1 LSLRNCVGA
10 AAFSLAV
17 VSTACGDQATS
28 HPSRTTLTTTPSTKL
43 TAPAPTTA
51 SPATPPPDR
60 TAPSTES
67 SPPAASDT
75 TTAVVYECRKPP
87 SGSSPAVFDAS
98 RGTYA
103 AFITA
108 FNPESA
114 TATFDVVQWLSGS
127 DARTAWARD
136 HPDDPLGPI
145 PNDYYLV
152 NASSQRRNA
161 RIRTNAT
168 VLLIHN
174 STDYTAALEPDRL
187 ANLPSYLARGSPED
201 VYWLTFDSGEITYV
215 CEQYRP

>member
-1 LSLRNCVGA
+1 LNLRNCVGA

-17 VSTACGDQATS
+17 VSTACGDQGTS
-28 HPSRTTLTTTPSTKL
+28 RPSLTSLTTTPSIKL

-51 SPATPPPDR
+51 SPTTPPPDR

-67 SPPAASDT
+67 PPPAASDT
-75 TTAVVYECRKPP
+75 TTAVVSDCPNGNPR
-87 SGSSPAVFDAS
+87 GSSPAVFDAS

-103 AFITA
+103 AFLTA
-108 FNPESA
+108 FKPESA
-114 TATFDVVQWLSGS
+114 TATFDVVQWLSAS

-152 NASSQRRNA
+152 NASPQRRNA
-161 RIRTNAT
+161 HVRPNAT
-168 VLLIHN
+168 VLLTHN
-174 STDYTAALEPDRL
+174 STDFTGTLEPDTL
-187 ANLPSYLARGSPED
+187 ANLPSYLARAQE
-201 VYWLTFDSGEITYV
+201 VYWLTFDTGEITYV